1 MSKSLHQ
8 TLMPRTAVMIL
19 LGLFAAP
26 FVTQASPL
34 AVTDDTGKAISFT
47 RQPVRIVSLSPGATE
62 LLFAAGA
69 GSQVVGTVIG
79 ADAPEAAKK
88 IERLGDVNAL
98 KYERLQALKPD
109 VIVIWRDMT
118 HELVL
123 ESLQKLRLPIYQV
136 SLRNFDEMPA
146 SIRRL
151 GRLAGTSSTA
161 ETAARQLEERVA
173 ALPKR
178 PAPKAISDAPAVFF
192 MMWDV
197 PLYTVGSRHLMNDAM
212 RRCSVRNIFD
222 DIDFPAPIVE
232 FEEIKKRNPDVIL
245 MGAPPI
251 TSRDWRERWSRFPAV
266 TAVATRQMIHFADIR
281 LTRMG
286 PTAID
291 AVPALC
297 EQLKPM
303 RKGAPR

>member
-1 MSKSLHQ
+1 MKLI
-8 TLMPRTAVMIL
+8 PRS
-19 LGLFAAP
+19 
-26 FVTQASPL
+26 FVTLL
-34 AVTDDTGKAISFT
+34 AIFMLVPTTLAQTVTSVTDDTGKTISVSSKT
-47 RQPVRIVSLSPGATE
+47 PRIVSLSAGATE

-69 GSQVVGTVIG
+69 GGRVVGTVIG
-79 ADAPEAAKK
+79 ADAPEAAKQ

-109 VIVIWRDMT
+109 VIVVWRDMT

-123 ESLQKLRLPIYQV
+123 ESLQKLRLPVYQV
-136 SLRNFDEMPA
+136 SLRNFDDMPG

-151 GRLAGTSSTA
+151 GRLAGTA
-161 ETAARQLEERVA
+161 VAADAAAQQLEVRIA

-178 PAPKAISDAPAVFF
+178 LDAKAKANAPAVFF

-197 PLYTVGSRHLMNDAM
+197 PLYTVGSRHLMHDAIV
-212 RRCSVRNIFD
+212 RCGGRNIFD
-222 DIDFPAPIVE
+222 DINFPAPIVE

-251 TSRDWRERWSRFPAV
+251 TSRDWRERWSQFPAV
-266 TAVATRQMIHFADIR
+266 QAVAMRQMTHFADIR

>member
-1 MSKSLHQ
+1 
-8 TLMPRTAVMIL
+8 
-19 LGLFAAP
+19 
-26 FVTQASPL
+26 
-34 AVTDDTGKAISFT
+34 
-47 RQPVRIVSLSPGATE
+47 VSLSPGATE

-69 GSQVVGTVIG
+69 GDRIVGTVIG

-88 IERLGDVNAL
+88 IERLGDANAL
-98 KYERLQALKPD
+98 KYERLKALKPQ
-109 VIVIWRDMT
+109 VIVVWRDMT

-136 SLRNFDEMPA
+136 SLRNFDDMPG

-151 GRLAGTSSTA
+151 GQLAGTEAAA
-161 ETAARQLEERVA
+161 ETAARQVEARIA
-173 ALPKR
+173 SLPKR
-178 PAPKAISDAPAVFF
+178 PEAKVTATNPALFF

-197 PLYTVGSRHLMNDAM
+197 PLYTVGSRHLLNDAIL
-212 RRCSVRNIFD
+212 RCGARNIFD

-251 TSRDWRERWSRFPAV
+251 TSRDWRERWSQFPAV
-266 TAVATRQMIHFADIR
+266 KAVAARQVINFVDVR

>member
-1 MSKSLHQ
+1 MKLLLRWMMLAIALIATTGFAQ
-8 TLMPRTAVMIL
+8 TPAITI
-19 LGLFAAP
+19 
-26 FVTQASPL
+26 
-34 AVTDDTGKAISFT
+34 TDDAGKTISLA
-47 RQPVRIVSLSPGATE
+47 QKPVRIVSLSPGATE

-69 GSQVVGTVIG
+69 GDRIVGTVIG

-88 IERLGDVNAL
+88 IERLGDANAL
-98 KYERLQALKPD
+98 KYERLKALKPQ
-109 VIVIWRDMT
+109 VIVVWRDMT

-136 SLRNFDEMPA
+136 SLRNFDDMPG

-151 GRLAGTSSTA
+151 GQLAGTEKAA
-161 ETAARQLEERVA
+161 ETAARQVEARIVS
-173 ALPKR
+173 LPKR
-178 PAPKAISDAPAVFF
+178 PDAKATATNPALFF

-197 PLYTVGSRHLMNDAM
+197 PLYTVGSRHLMNDAIL
-212 RRCSVRNIFD
+212 RCGARNIFD

-251 TSRDWRERWSRFPAV
+251 TSRDWRERWSQFPAV
-266 TAVATRQMIHFADIR
+266 KAVAARQVINFVDVR

>member
-1 MSKSLHQ
+1 MKSLLRWFSAALTTGILASVGFAQ
-8 TLMPRTAVMIL
+8 TPTI
-19 LGLFAAP
+19 
-26 FVTQASPL
+26 TI
-34 AVTDDTGKAISFT
+34 TDDAGKTLSLT
-47 RQPVRIVSLSPGATE
+47 QKPVRIVSLSPGATE

-69 GSQVVGTVIG
+69 GDRVVGTVVG

-88 IERLGDVNAL
+88 IERLGDANAL
-98 KYERLQALKPD
+98 KYERLKALKPD

-123 ESLQKLRLPIYQV
+123 ESLQKLRLPIYQI
-136 SLRNFDEMPA
+136 SLRSFDDMPR

-151 GRLAGTSSTA
+151 GKLAGTESAA
-161 ETAARQLEERVA
+161 EAAARQTEARIA
-173 ALPKR
+173 ALPKN
-178 PAPKAISDAPAVFF
+178 PTSKNVANAPALFF

-197 PLYTVGSRHLMNDAM
+197 PLYTVGSRHLMNDAIL
-212 RRCSVRNIFD
+212 RCGARNIFD

-251 TSRDWRERWSRFPAV
+251 TSRDWRERWSQFPAV
-266 TAVATRQMIHFADIR
+266 TAVAARQMIHFVDVR

-303 RKGAPR
+303 RKGAPRR

>member
-1 MSKSLHQ
+1 MTESAYSVVSKYLVA
-8 TLMPRTAVMIL
+8 LVV
-19 LGLFAAP
+19 LGLFAVPGFIKAAA
-26 FVTQASPL
+26 FT
-34 AVTDDTGKAISFT
+34 VTDDTGKKITLT
-47 RQPVRIVSLSPGATE
+47 RQPARIVSLSAGATE
-62 LLFAAGA
+62 LLFTAGA
-69 GSQVVGTVIG
+69 GSRVVGTVIG

-88 IERLGDVNAL
+88 VERLGDVNAL
-98 KYERLQALKPD
+98 KYERLQSLKPD

-136 SLRNFDEMPA
+136 SLRNFDDMPA
-146 SIRRL
+146 SISRL
-151 GRLAGTSSTA
+151 GQLAGTSSTA
-161 ETAARQLEERVA
+161 DKAARQLEAQIER
-173 ALPKR
+173 LPKR
-178 PAPKAISDAPAVFF
+178 PATQTISGMPSVFF

-212 RRCSVRNIFD
+212 LRCGARNIFD

-266 TAVATRQMIHFADIR
+266 TAVAMRQMINFADIR

-286 PTAID
+286 PTAIE

>member
-1 MSKSLHQ
+1 MRFLSKTIA
-8 TLMPRTAVMIL
+8 TLVAMFILAPSTFAQSAVS
-19 LGLFAAP
+19 
-26 FVTQASPL
+26 V
-34 AVTDDTGKAISFT
+34 VDDTGKTISL
-47 RQPVRIVSLSPGATE
+47 RAKAPRIVSLSPGATE

-69 GSQVVGTVIG
+69 GSRVVGTVVG

-109 VIVIWRDMT
+109 VIVIWQDMT

-136 SLRNFDEMPA
+136 SLRRFDNMPD

-151 GRLAGTSSTA
+151 GHLAGTSAAA
-161 ETAARQLEERVA
+161 ESAARQLEARIA

-178 PAPKAISDAPAVFF
+178 PASKTTANAPAVFF

-197 PLYTVGSRHLMNDAM
+197 PLYTVGSRHLMNDAIV
-212 RRCSVRNIFD
+212 RCGGRNIFD

-251 TSRDWRERWSRFPAV
+251 TSRDWRERWSQFPAV
-266 TAVATRQMIHFADIR
+266 QAVAMRQMTHFADIR

-303 RKGAPR
+303 RKGALRR

>member
-1 MSKSLHQ
+1 MKLLLRWMTLVAGLIATAGFAQ
-8 TLMPRTAVMIL
+8 TPAITI
-19 LGLFAAP
+19 
-26 FVTQASPL
+26 
-34 AVTDDTGKAISFT
+34 TDDAGKTISLA
-47 RQPVRIVSLSPGATE
+47 QKPVRIVSLSPGATE

-69 GSQVVGTVIG
+69 GDRIVGTVIG

-88 IERLGDVNAL
+88 IERLGDANAL
-98 KYERLQALKPD
+98 KYERLKALKPQ
-109 VIVIWRDMT
+109 VIVVWRDMT

-136 SLRNFDEMPA
+136 SLRNFDDMPG

-151 GRLAGTSSTA
+151 GQLAGTEKAA
-161 ETAARQLEERVA
+161 ETAARQVEARIVS
-173 ALPKR
+173 LPKR
-178 PAPKAISDAPAVFF
+178 PDAKATATNPALFF

-197 PLYTVGSRHLMNDAM
+197 PLYTVGSRHLMNDAIL
-212 RRCSVRNIFD
+212 RCGARNIFD

-251 TSRDWRERWSRFPAV
+251 TSRDWRERWSQFPAV
-266 TAVATRQMIHFADIR
+266 KAVAARQVINFVDVR

>member
-1 MSKSLHQ
+1 MN
-8 TLMPRTAVMIL
+8 L
-19 LGLFAAP
+19 LSRW
-26 FVTQASPL
+26 FVTALVAGFFASSGLAQSP
-34 AVTDDTGKAISFT
+34 AVTIIDDAGKTISLT
-47 RQPVRIVSLSPGATE
+47 KKPARIVSLSPGATE

-69 GSQVVGTVIG
+69 GDRVVGTVIG

-88 IERLGDVNAL
+88 IERLGDANAL
-98 KYERLQALKPD
+98 KYARLQALKPD

-136 SLRNFDEMPA
+136 SLRNFDDMPR

-151 GRLAGTSSTA
+151 GQLAGTESVA
-161 ETAARQLEERVA
+161 EVAAKQIEGRIA

-178 PAPKAISDAPAVFF
+178 PAVKVAETTPELFF

-197 PLYTVGSRHLMNDAM
+197 PLYTVGSRHLMNDAIL
-212 RRCSVRNIFD
+212 RCGARNIFD

-251 TSRDWRERWSRFPAV
+251 TSRDWRERWSQFPAV
-266 TAVATRQMIHFADIR
+266 TAVAARQLINFVDIR

-303 RKGAPR
+303 RKGAPRR